1 MGAKNLYE
9 IWQLTKR
16 TNDFEDLLSFKKK
29 QKKNWDTLGLSK
41 FQQHTVTAQQKKLKE
56 FAGTFLS

>member
-29 QKKNWDTLGLSK
+29 QKKDWNTLGLSK

-56 FAGTFLS
+56 FSGTFLS